1 MSRGAFPLPAS
12 PLKRDKVRGDFVVLK
27 RLDRYLLSQFMVLF
41 GFFALVL
48 VSVYWINRAVLLFDR
63 LISDGQTAWVVIE
76 FTALSLP
83 NVIRLV
89 LPAAAFAATIATINR
104 LNQDS
109 EFVVLRALG
118 ISPVRL
124 AVPALLLGLIVALM
138 MAALAHHL
146 VPVSRAR
153 LADRETEVANDLA
166 AQFLVEGAVQTPVEG
181 LTMYI
186 RAISDRGELEDVFIS
201 DTRST
206 ANSVTYTAERAFVV
220 GSDSGPKLIL
230 MNGMSEMLRASD
242 QSLSVVR
249 FSTFTFDL
257 ASRIAPNAYR
267 KLKPDDLTTLE
278 LLDLE
283 TASQKLPPE
292 RLPLIVPRIHE
303 RIAATLLAPAA
314 ILMGVGIMML
324 GGFTRFG
331 LWRQIVLATF
341 IMVLLNVAQNAF
353 GRVVQGNLGLGGLHS
368 LPPLALTAVGL
379 GALWMASSPRR
390 RPRAKPI
397 SEGAAG

>member
-1 MSRGAFPLPAS
+1 
-12 PLKRDKVRGDFVVLK
+12 
-27 RLDRYLLSQFMVLF
+27 MVLF

-109 EFVVLRALG
+109 EFVVMRALG

-124 AVPALLLGLIVALM
+124 AVPAMFLGLIVSLM
-138 MAALAHHL
+138 MSALVHHL

-166 AQFLVEGAVQTPVEG
+166 AQFLVEGALQTPVEG

-186 RAISDRGELEDVFIS
+186 RAISDRGALEDVFIS
-201 DTRST
+201 DTRSE
-206 ANSVTYTAERAFVV
+206 ANSITYTAERAFVV
-220 GSDSGPKLIL
+220 GSDTGPKLIL
-230 MNGMSEMLRASD
+230 MNGLSEMLRASD

-257 ASRIAPNAYR
+257 ASRIAPGAYR
-267 KLKPDDLTTLE
+267 KLQPADLTTLQ
-278 LLDLE
+278 LLDFP

-292 RLPLIVPRIHE
+292 HLPLIVPRIHE

-341 IMVLLNVAQNAF
+341 IMVLLNVAQNALV
-353 GRVVQGNLGLGGLHS
+353 RVVAGNLDLWALHYA
-368 LPPLALTAVGL
+368 PPFALMAIGL
-379 GALWMASSPRR
+379 GALWRASAPRR
-390 RPRAKPI
+390 RARYKPVT
-397 SEGAAG
+397 ERAAG